1 VETSSGAAGRSAERG
16 QRIRLIAPG
25 PPPGP
30 GETRLPAAAP
40 GPGPGPGDEGTVL
53 FTDSLGT
60 VHVRWDRGFQ
70 LGLTPGHDHWELP
83 GDQA

>member
-1 VETSSGAAGRSAERG
+1 M
-16 QRIRLIAPG
+16 
-25 PPPGP
+25 
-30 GETRLPAAAP
+30 
-40 GPGPGPGDEGTVL
+40 

-83 GDQA
+83 GDQP

>member
-1 VETSSGAAGRSAERG
+1 VEKSSSADGRLARRG
-16 QRIRLIAPG
+16 QRVRLIASG

-30 GETRLPAAAP
+30 GETRISGGALS
-40 GPGPGPGDEGTVL
+40 PGDEGTVM

-70 LGLTPGHDHWELP
+70 LGLTPGQDQWDLP
-83 GDQA
+83 GGQP

>member
-1 VETSSGAAGRSAERG
+1 METSSSAAGGSVQRG
-16 QRIRLIAPG
+16 QRVRLIASG

-30 GETRLPAAAP
+30 GEIRISAGALS
-40 GPGPGPGDEGTVL
+40 PGDEGTVM

-70 LGLTPGHDHWELP
+70 LGLTPGQDQWDLP
-83 GDQA
+83 AGHP